1 MNQDTNMVKTPEE
14 LMQILKAAA
23 MGDMCFSHILEFIKP
38 GMTEIA
44 VSDEIERTL
53 RKLGAEA
60 LSFPTIC
67 VSGVNTTKPHGEP
80 SEKVIEEGDLVTM
93 DFGAVVGGYCG
104 DMTRTIGIG
113 SLSEEQKTVYDIVL
127 RAQTEGVAACKAG
140 VSCKAVDDVCRGI
153 ISDAGYGEYFVHGTG
168 HGVGKEVH
176 EAPVLNTKSEDV
188 LAEFMPVTVE
198 PGIYIPDQFGVRIE
212 DLVIIT
218 DFGCIN
224 AVHSPKE
231 LIIVR

>member
-1 MNQDTNMVKTPEE
+1 MK
-14 LMQILKAAA
+14 ILKAVA

-38 GMTEIA
+38 GMTELEVA
-44 VSDEIERTL
+44 DEIEKTL
-53 RKLGAEA
+53 RGLGAEGLA
-60 LSFPTIC
+60 FPTIC

-80 SEKVIEEGDLVTM
+80 SEKVIEDGDLVTM
-93 DFGAVVGGYCG
+93 DFGAVVEGYCG

-113 SLSEEQKTVYDIVL
+113 QLSEEQIRVYDVVL
-127 RAQTEGVAACKAG
+127 QSQLAGLAACKAG

-153 ISDAGYGEYFVHGTG
+153 ISDAGYGEYFIHGTG

-212 DLVIIT
+212 DLVIVT
-218 DFGCIN
+218 EFGVIN
-224 AVHSPKE
+224 AVQSPKD
-231 LIIVR
+231 LIII